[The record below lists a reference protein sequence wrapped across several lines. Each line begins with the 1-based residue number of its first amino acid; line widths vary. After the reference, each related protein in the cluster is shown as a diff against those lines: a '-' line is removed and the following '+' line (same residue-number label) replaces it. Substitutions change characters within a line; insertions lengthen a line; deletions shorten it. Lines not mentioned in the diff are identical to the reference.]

1 MTSKLFHFCNSFFC
15 NRGIFK
21 KLMLIFKIGCVETEG
36 ELTRVAFPPSSN
48 LGDGNQVITLVVST
62 LTSGAI

>member
-1 MTSKLFHFCNSFFC
+1 
-15 NRGIFK
+15 
-21 KLMLIFKIGCVETEG
+21 MLIFKIGCVETEG